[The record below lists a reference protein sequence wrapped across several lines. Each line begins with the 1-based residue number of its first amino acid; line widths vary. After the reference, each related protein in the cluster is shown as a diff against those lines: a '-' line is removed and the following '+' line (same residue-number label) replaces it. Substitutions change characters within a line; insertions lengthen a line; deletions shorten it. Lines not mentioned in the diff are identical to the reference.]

1 MSDPSTEFLYLT
13 ATLLSSL
20 PLSDKSVDETLLLQ
34 LHSIFGPMLLS
45 ALQIMD
51 RQDVVRITLPGGRWL
66 YQVMSSTGSPYTIF
80 LNLPQS
86 DPEEAI
92 TTDPT
97 TTAGTNHPV
106 NLLMPLLDSTMG
118 DSPDVP
124 VSDTSGNIHGNNQSR
139 AAEEMN
145 RDASE
150 INPTIDAVREND
162 GSRIDSEKRSS
173 DKVFN
178 ERTTKEERL
187 KRRRNERI
195 RKIVDTLRTSYCP
208 CAGYG
213 CHSFG
218 SGKNVLCKHLLAIFI
233 AHQMGRVVQTEVSL
247 QGVAGLLGVT

>member
-1 MSDPSTEFLYLT
+1 MSDPSPEFLYLT

-51 RQDVVRITLPGGRWL
+51 RQD
-66 YQVMSSTGSPYTIF
+66 GSPYTIF
-80 LNLPQS
+80 LDLPHS
-86 DPEEAI
+86 DPEEEI

-97 TTAGTNHPV
+97 TTAGTDHPV
-106 NLLMPLLDSTMG
+106 NLLKPLLDSRME
-118 DSPDVP
+118 DSPDIP

-173 DKVFN
+173 AKVSS
-178 ERTTKEERL
+178 ERMTKEARL
-187 KRRRNERI
+187 KRSRNERI
-195 RKIVDTLRTSYCP
+195 QKLVDTLKTSYCP

-218 SGKNVLCKHLLAIFI
+218 SGKNVLREQEKE
-233 AHQMGRVVQTEVSL
+233 GRERREKVQRKYSQEMRCRVS
-247 QGVAGLLGVT
+247 TIWNMH